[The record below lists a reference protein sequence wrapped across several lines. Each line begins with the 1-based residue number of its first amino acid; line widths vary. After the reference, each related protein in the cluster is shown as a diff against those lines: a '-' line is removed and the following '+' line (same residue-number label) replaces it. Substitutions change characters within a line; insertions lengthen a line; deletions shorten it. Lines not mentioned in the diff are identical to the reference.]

1 MERKASICTSLFF
14 ILQHFKISGLQFWRV
29 GSRKIFAVLSYEVA
43 KGKGT
48 KKGKG
53 KEATT
58 SKVMKRQYCEIDSD
72 SDDDKH
78 HQEVM
83 KEISSLR
90 LDISQVL
97 QLTKGMKLP
106 PGLYIQLK
114 QTFKCKICHTS
125 PISPPVIYT
134 RCCKNILGCETC
146 VDHWYNGN
154 EGRTRNCPL
163 CRNERSLP
171 ETSRLNGLDEFLH
184 NISPLLEDVD
194 EQEISTPPSLP
205 APVPFSL
212 SQLSDEDIQ

>member
-1 MERKASICTSLFF
+1 M
-14 ILQHFKISGLQFWRV
+14 
-29 GSRKIFAVLSYEVA
+29 GSRKIFAVLSHEVS
-43 KGKGT
+43 KGKGS

-53 KEATT
+53 KGAIT
-58 SKVMKRQYCEIDSD
+58 SKVMKRPYCEIDSD

-78 HQEVM
+78 NQEVL

-90 LDISQVL
+90 LEISQVL

-125 PISPPVIYT
+125 PICPPVIYT
-134 RCCKNILGCETC
+134 RCCKNILGSETC
-146 VDHWYNGN
+146 VDCWYNGN

-163 CRNERSLP
+163 CRSERSLP
-171 ETSRLNGLDEFLH
+171 ETSRLNGLDEFLQ

-194 EQEISTPPSLP
+194 EQEVFSPPSLP
-205 APVPFSL
+205 PPIPLSL
-212 SQLSDEDIQ
+212 SQLSDDDIQ